1 MESQYDG
8 ASTRTSRTSRTSRT
22 GMSRQSSFML
32 PKNEKLICVPDDD
45 SINIEFVYYT
55 QMIKKFAPNLSTEKD
70 KDKVVPWVRKL
81 YAAEYATEFFKI
93 KRNRYLFKMVLSIMN
108 DEMYGVFKFIPPAGP
123 LKSPESFAVPAMPPA
138 IWETDNMWDEMLRG
152 EDNSASACTMHA
164 QCPGGAEDGDDEDE
178 EEVDTT
184 EMSEEEKVRVTEE
197 LVAKRERLRIDR
209 NKKGLYG
216 ALLDWEFQYLLHV
229 SRPYAALMDTVQEK
243 TRVAKW
249 LQKLGSVRGDAAC
262 AKMKGVRN
270 DYMMALLGYLYDLRL
285 TGPFEH
291 PPPDG
296 PLESLETAMERLRE
310 DYPLTVPTQ
319 DDVNEFLSDQ
329 PSPAEGG
336 AFCYVAVS
344 GDLQATNLIQSQPV
358 VTKDCHKMDTKSKC

>member
-1 MESQYDG
+1 MAFDQESQYDG
-8 ASTRTSRTSRTSRT
+8 VSTRTSRISRTSRA
-22 GMSRQSSFML
+22 GIQSSFML

-123 LKSPESFAVPAMPPA
+123 LKSPESFAVPAVPLA
-138 IWETDNMWDEMLRG
+138 IWEMDNMWEEMLRG

-164 QCPGGAEDGDDEDE
+164 QCPGSEVDGEDENDGDE
-178 EEVDTT
+178 EEVDVMD
-184 EMSEEEKVRVTEE
+184 MSEEEKARVTEE
-197 LVAKRERLRIDR
+197 LMARRERSKVDR
-209 NKKGLYG
+209 NKRTLHSV
-216 ALLDWEFQYLLHV
+216 LLDWEFQYLLHV

-249 LQKLGSVRGDAAC
+249 LQKLCGVRRDAAC

-291 PPPDG
+291 PPSDG
-296 PLESLETAMERLRE
+296 PLENLETAMERLRE

-344 GDLQATNLIQSQPV
+344 GDLQATNLIQSKPV
-358 VTKDCHKMDTKSKC
+358 ATKDCQK